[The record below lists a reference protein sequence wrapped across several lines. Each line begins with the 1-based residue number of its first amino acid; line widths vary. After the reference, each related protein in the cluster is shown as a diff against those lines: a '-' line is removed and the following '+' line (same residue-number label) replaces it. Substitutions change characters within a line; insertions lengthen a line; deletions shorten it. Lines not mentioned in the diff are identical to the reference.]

1 MITAHACAKIILV
14 GEHAVV
20 YGQPAI
26 AIPVASLQAT
36 VTVQPHTDNWNTLQI
51 VAEDESILYTPE
63 THSESPLIQMA
74 HSVLNQLDVDIPRLT
89 LTIKSQIPIASGLGS
104 GAAIST
110 AVGRALLQ
118 WHGTQVDKS
127 TLNRLVYDIEKIY
140 HGTPSGI
147 DNSVIV
153 YEQPVYFVRDQ
164 PIEYLDIGQ
173 SFSLLIANSGKSALT
188 RESVGD
194 VRKLYNADPDRIIPI
209 IESIGS
215 IVRRARQTIEIGDAE
230 TLGHLMTENHGL
242 LQQLT
247 VSSPE
252 LDQLVG
258 AALNAGAFGAKLSG
272 GGRGGNMIALVEPSR
287 QEQVKS
293 ALLGAGAVQIYPT
306 DIE

>member
-36 VTVQPHTDNWNTLQI
+36 VTVQPHTDSRKTLQI

-63 THSESPLIQMA
+63 THAESPLIQMA
-74 HSVLNQLDVDIPRLT
+74 HSVLYEIGSDIPRLT
-89 LTIKSQIPIASGLGS
+89 VTIKSQIPIASGLGS

-110 AVGRALLQ
+110 AIGRALLQ
-118 WHGTQVDKS
+118 WHGTQEDKS
-127 TLNRLVYDIEKIY
+127 TLNRLVYDVEKIY

-164 PIEYLDIGQ
+164 AIEYLKIGQ
-173 SFSLLIANSGKSALT
+173 RFSLLIANSGKSALT

-194 VRKLYNADPDRIIPI
+194 VRKLYNNDPDSIVPI

-252 LDQLVG
+252 LDHLVD
-258 AALNAGAFGAKLSG
+258 AALDAGAYGAKLSG
-272 GGRGGNMIALVEPSR
+272 GGRGGNMIALVESST
-287 QEQVKS
+287 QESVKS
-293 ALLGAGAVQIYPT
+293 ALFNAGAVQVYLT
-306 DIE
+306 DVE